1 MSQRLLACALCV
13 DSPSPRW
20 RMFAQAV
27 TLVCGV
33 FNALTL
39 IILMRFSVA
48 HRDSMRV
55 LSFQELCGAMLGA
68 RARVAAT
75 FSVLVGCVGA
85 IIGFQ
90 IIMADLAQPA
100 LAGWAGDD
108 AFISSRAVVIQVWL
122 GSVAGWWF
130 CWFPSCRLCVAHVL
144 HSGYDRSAYM
154 QGFTWLL
161 IFPFSFVR
169 SFDKLRGSSV
179 GASASV
185 REIRS

>member
-1 MSQRLLACALCV
+1 MSQRLLACALLCV

-68 RARVAAT
+68 RAPR
-75 FSVLVGCVGA
+75 
-85 IIGFQ
+85 
-90 IIMADLAQPA
+90 P
-100 LAGWAGDD
+100 
-108 AFISSRAVVIQVWL
+108 
-122 GSVAGWWF
+122 
-130 CWFPSCRLCVAHVL
+130 PS
-144 HSGYDRSAYM
+144 
-154 QGFTWLL
+154 
-161 IFPFSFVR
+161 PFS
-169 SFDKLRGSSV
+169 SA
-179 GASASV
+179 ASAPSSGS
-185 REIRS
+185 R